1 MFSQR
6 SCRVAAPHD
15 NRSAAAIHVDA
26 QRSAISQ
33 DKSSYFRQRIRLAQP
48 QNILHVE
55 QAGIMRH

>member
-1 MFSQR
+1 LYCQVIWRELYWIGAGAVYRSGRISGMFSQR

-33 DKSSYFRQRIRLAQP
+33 D
-48 QNILHVE
+48 
-55 QAGIMRH
+55 